1 MRDLMRGTGAGP
13 AGPAGRL
20 LAWVGII
27 LLVLL
32 AIRAAVVAVTATVDE
47 KYDLAGVGA
56 AAFLG
61 FALFAASMVVLL
73 KRNG

>member
-1 MRDLMRGTGAGP
+1 MSAGDARP
-13 AGPAGRL
+13 ADRTRRA
-20 LAWVGII
+20 LAWVGVV

-32 AIRAAVVAVTATVDE
+32 AVRAAVVAVTAVADE

-73 KRNG
+73 RRNG